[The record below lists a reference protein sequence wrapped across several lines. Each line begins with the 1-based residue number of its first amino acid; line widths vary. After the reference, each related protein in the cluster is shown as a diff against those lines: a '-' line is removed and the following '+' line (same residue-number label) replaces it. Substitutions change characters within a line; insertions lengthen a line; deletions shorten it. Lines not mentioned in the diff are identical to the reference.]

1 MKTKKVVMI
10 TNICSIMIFVNNQ
23 QESLNFWVEKLGFKV
38 MRDIEFDSK
47 TRWIELASPDSNV
60 PSLILYPKSS
70 ITVRKS
76 RPLPVIIFRIENIRM
91 TLEQMRKIGV
101 IISHNQLESCLGS
114 YTTFTD
120 NEGNEYIILEKL
132 EG

>member
-1 MKTKKVVMI
+1 MI

-23 QESLNFWVEKLGFKV
+23 QESLNFWVEKLWFKV

-76 RPLPVIIFRIENIRM
+76 RPLPVIIFRTENIRM
-91 TLEQMRKIGV
+91 TLEQMRKKGV
-101 IISHNQLESCLGS
+101 IISHNQLESSLGS
-114 YTTFTD
+114 YTTFQD

>member
-1 MKTKKVVMI
+1 MI

-76 RPLPVIIFRIENIRM
+76 RPLPVIIFRTENIR
-91 TLEQMRKIGV
+91 G
-101 IISHNQLESCLGS
+101 
-114 YTTFTD
+114 
-120 NEGNEYIILEKL
+120 
-132 EG
+132 

>member
-1 MKTKKVVMI
+1 MI

-38 MRDIEFDSK
+38 TRDIEFDSK

-76 RPLPVIIFRIENIRM
+76 RPLPVIIFRTENIRM
-91 TLEQMRKIGV
+91 TLEQMRKKGV
-101 IISHNQLESCLGS
+101 IISHNQLESSLGS
-114 YTTFTD
+114 YTTFQD